1 MIGGMNVQWINEMRL
16 DFPAKSENE
25 AFARLAVSGFLL
37 PLDPTM
43 EELADVKTA
52 VSEAV
57 TNAIVHGYAG
67 AEGMVRLR
75 AGYSVEGAVQID
87 VADRGCGIEDIE
99 RARQPFFTT
108 SPDEERSGMGFT
120 VMESFMDRV
129 AVHSAPGL
137 GTTVR
142 LYKQL
147 CPREQ
152 AFPRRA

>member
-1 MIGGMNVQWINEMRL
+1 MNWANEMRL
-16 DFPAKSENE
+16 DFQALSENE

-57 TNAIVHGYAG
+57 TNAIIHGYG
-67 AEGMVRLR
+67 GGPGLVRL
-75 AGYSVEGAVQID
+75 GAVYSDDGEVRID
-87 VADRGCGIEDIE
+87 VVDHGRGIEDVE

-108 SPDEERSGMGFT
+108 SEGEERSGMGFT
-120 VMESFMDRV
+120 VMESFMDGVEVRSKV
-129 AVHSAPGL
+129 GE

-142 LYKQL
+142 LVKHVDI
-147 CPREQ
+147 RED
-152 AFPRRA
+152 ALPKRA

>member
-1 MIGGMNVQWINEMRL
+1 MSVHWINEMRL
-16 DFPAKSENE
+16 DFPARAENE

-43 EELADVKTA
+43 EELADIKTA

-57 TNAIVHGYAG
+57 TNAIVHGYDG
-67 AEGMVRLR
+67 AEGIVRLR
-75 AGYSVEGAVQID
+75 AGYSADGAMQID
-87 VADRGCGIEDIE
+87 VIDRGRGIQDIE

-147 CPREQ
+147 RPREQ